1 MRFQSFNSQDIAARE
16 RDSLEQHAFE
26 RAREWDRRFLRLAQ
40 EVASWSKDPSTK
52 VGAVIVDER
61 RRIVSVGYNGFP
73 GAIEDNTLY
82 LTDPNLRDQKLLRTV
97 HAEVNAILNAG
108 RGVKGYT
115 MYCTFFPCDKCA
127 LMIIAAGIKH
137 IVAPLEGLDNP
148 RWADSFEK
156 TRTLLQEAGVTAAL
170 YP

>member
-1 MRFQSFNSQDIAARE
+1 MRFESHRSQDIAARE
-16 RDSLEQHAFE
+16 QDALEHKAFE
-26 RAREWDRRFLRLAQ
+26 RAQEWDRRFLKLAQ

-52 VGAVIVDER
+52 VGAVIVDGR

-73 GAIEDNTLY
+73 EGIEDNPFY
-82 LTDPNLRDQKLLRTV
+82 LNDPDQRDQKLLRTV

-127 LMIIAAGIKH
+127 LVVIAAGIKH
-137 IVAPLEGLDNP
+137 IVAPLDGLDNP
-148 RWADSFEK
+148 RWKDSFEK